1 MEIRV
6 ESLNKTFR
14 GAQVLVD
21 INYTFSSGKIYGLAG
36 KNGSGKTM
44 LLREIAGLIRPTSGR
59 VLIDGKELHRDLSFP
74 PNMGLIIEKPEFLG
88 EMSGFEN
95 LKMLASIRKS
105 VADKQIKAWMRRFSL
120 DPDAKQPMRK
130 YSLGM
135 KQKIGII
142 QAVMEDPELLIL
154 DEPFNALDEE
164 SVSLCWSILQ
174 TLRQTGKLII
184 ITSHHKE
191 DIEQLCDS
199 TLLMENGRLETLMT
213 S

>member
-14 GAQVLVD
+14 GVRVLED
-21 INYTFSSGKIYGLAG
+21 INYTFTSGKIYGLAG

-44 LLREIAGLIRPTSGR
+44 LLREIAGLIHPDSGR
-59 VLIDGKELHRDLSFP
+59 VLIDGKQLHLDLSFP
-74 PNMGLIIEKPEFLG
+74 PDMGLIIEKPEFLG
-88 EMSGFEN
+88 DMSGFEN
-95 LKMLASIRKS
+95 LKMLADIRKKIT
-105 VADKQIKAWMRRFSL
+105 DEQIKAWMRRFSL
-120 DPDAKQPMRK
+120 NPEAKLPMRK

-142 QAVMEDPELLIL
+142 QAVMEDPMLLIL

-164 SVSLCWSILQ
+164 SVRLCWSLLQALRRAGRLIL
-174 TLRQTGKLII
+174 

-191 DIEQLCDS
+191 DIEQLCDY
-199 TLLMENGRLETLMT
+199 TLLMEEGRLKAAVT
-213 S
+213 